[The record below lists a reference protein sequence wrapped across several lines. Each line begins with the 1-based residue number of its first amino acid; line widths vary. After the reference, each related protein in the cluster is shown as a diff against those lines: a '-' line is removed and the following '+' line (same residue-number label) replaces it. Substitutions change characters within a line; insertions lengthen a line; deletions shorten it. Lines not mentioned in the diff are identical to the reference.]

1 MCKEISILQFYKH
14 ALEGHN
20 AQRPSMNGE
29 TQRGSRT
36 VLKKKKRHLWDSW
49 RLLGGSDMVPKA
61 YCFLRDKMVLCG
73 PECFTLRTTPGFER
87 FYVQSVWV

>member
-29 TQRGSRT
+29 TQCGSST
-36 VLKKKKRHLWDSW
+36 VLQNRHLWDCW

-73 PECFTLRTTPGFER
+73 PEFFTLRTTSGFECL
-87 FYVQSVWV
+87 YVQSVWV